1 MSEVACF
8 ITPLTIGI
16 ILSIIKRLWKGAE
29 RIRLDILIYMMLGG
43 ALVLVAEH
51 VWHGE
56 VVPWPP
62 FLTAMSNPEDI
73 PIVINEMTR
82 VGGAMALAV
91 TGAWGLILGFTKKLQ
106 VKITTL
112 KPITTTFGTGAK

>member
-1 MSEVACF
+1 MACF

-73 PIVINEMTR
+73 PVVVNEMTR

-112 KPITTTFGTGAK
+112 KPITTTLGTGAK